1 MSSANGTGG
10 TNATT
15 SGREC
20 TPFVFSSIVIP
31 SIAAKIIG
39 YILTV
44 MVCNGLHKYFLKRH
58 YGHRIVSEFIVGMI
72 AGNLSVINSHGKSGL
87 YKTMGFIVQFGMM
100 GYMFVLGL
108 EMEPSKLLFQ
118 VPTREQR
125 VSYVTILTSSLLGFA
140 VANYT
145 TLFENTHAKDLKGQF
160 NPLQLISISF
170 AMSGTSSPVLTRLIT
185 NLKIG
190 KSDIGKFVMAAGLH
204 SDFVCTAM
212 ICLIYVFNDNLSDLI
227 FPKLGF
233 MLIQILVASQ
243 LGPIVLNWVN
253 SENPEGKDVK
263 GPHLVLFLAFIWLA
277 CSVTTSVGYT
287 GTLSVFITGAC
298 LPRHGRMSKA
308 MVIRINYVMI
318 HFFYPLF
325 FIWLGIITNYKL
337 LEIRKL
343 PWSLVQFCVTCV
355 LGVVGKL
362 VGALLCGIFLGF
374 QWKDS
379 VRIGLL
385 LSLKGY
391 FQLFMI
397 GLGINDGF
405 LYVSTGLMLILSVAV
420 TLFYAPF
427 IVKSIIHRAK
437 KRIPVQK
444 TALQSLDPLSEL
456 KLMICIHSRQ
466 NVPAAMNFIQI
477 SRGSSQQP
485 VSVFMTDIV
494 ETAEEVIVTKVVAG
508 GEGLL
513 RVKDGLVRDEIGR
526 DIDAWSLDE
535 PGIGIMKKMV
545 VSSINSM
552 HVDLCA
558 LAEDLKVSII
568 ILPFHKS
575 HKNDGFLD
583 EGHSGFHI
591 VNKKVLKNAPCSV
604 GILVDRGLGKITK
617 ITKSHITLKAA
628 VIFIGG
634 RDDREALSYS
644 SRVAQHPGVDLSVIR
659 FLVDT
664 NEEDIA
670 SVRAGKR
677 VNRALQEQEMR
688 QDDESFA
695 NFYERHVAGGGRV
708 SYVEKYL
715 VNSAESLSVLQ
726 ALAGQYGLIIVG
738 KGGGRV
744 NSVLTIGM
752 GDWEQCPELGPIGD
766 ILSSSHLSQTGS
778 VLIIKQH
785 NVKGGIAGLDDDF
798 SIM

>member
-1 MSSANGTGG
+1 MSSGNLTGG
-10 TNATT
+10 AAA
-15 SGREC
+15 GGKEC
-20 TPFVFSSIVIP
+20 TPFIFSSAVIP
-31 SIAAKIIG
+31 SIAVKIIG
-39 YILTV
+39 YIVTV

-58 YGHRIVSEFIVGMI
+58 YGHRIVSEFIVGMMV
-72 AGNLSVINSHGKSGL
+72 GNFSVIKGVGKGGL
-87 YKTMGFIVQFGMM
+87 YRTLGFIVQFGIM

-125 VSYVTILTSSLLGFA
+125 LSYVTILTSTILGFA
-140 VANYT
+140 ISRYT
-145 TLFENTHAKDLKGQF
+145 TLFETPRIQDLKAHYGLLQF
-160 NPLQLISISF
+160 MSTSF
-170 AMSGTSSPVLTRLIT
+170 AMAGTSSPVLTRLIT
-185 NLKIG
+185 NLQIG
-190 KSDIGKFVMAAGLH
+190 NSDIGKFVMAAGLH
-204 SDFVCTAM
+204 SDFICTAV
-212 ICLIYVFNDNLSDLI
+212 ICVIYVFNDDLTDFI

-243 LGPIVLNWVN
+243 LGPVVLNWVN

-308 MVIRINYVMI
+308 LVVRINYVMI

-337 LEIRKL
+337 FELRRL
-343 PWSLVQFCVTCV
+343 PWALVQFCIMCTI
-355 LGVVGKL
+355 GAVGKL
-362 VGALLCGIFLGF
+362 VGALVCGIFLGF
-374 QWKDS
+374 HWKDS

-385 LSLKGY
+385 LAIKGY

-397 GLGINDGF
+397 GSGINDGY

-420 TLFYAPF
+420 TLFYSPF

-437 KRIPVQK
+437 KRTPVQK
-444 TALQSLDPLSEL
+444 ITALQSLDPLSEL
-456 KLMICIHSRQ
+456 KLMICVHRQQ

-477 SRGSSQQP
+477 SRGSVQLGIG
-485 VSVFMTDIV
+485 VFMTDMV
-494 ETAEEVIVTKVVAG
+494 ETAEEVIVTKMVAG
-508 GEGLL
+508 GEALL
-513 RVKDGLVRDEIGR
+513 RVKDGQVREEIASE
-526 DIDAWSLDE
+526 IDVWSLEE
-535 PGIGIMKKMV
+535 PGIQIMRKMV

-552 HVDLCA
+552 HVDICA
-558 LAEDLKVSII
+558 LAEELKVSII
-568 ILPFHKS
+568 VLPFHKA
-575 HKNDGFLD
+575 HKNDGVLD
-583 EGHSGFHI
+583 EGHSGFHV
-591 VNKKVLKNAPCSV
+591 VNKKVLKNSPCSV
-604 GILVDRGLGKITK
+604 GILVDRGLGKMSK
-617 ITKSHITLKAA
+617 ISRSHMSLKAA

-695 NFYERHVAGGGRV
+695 NFYERNVAGGGRV

-715 VNSAESLSVLQ
+715 VNSAETLSVLQ

-766 ILSSSHLSQTGS
+766 ILSSTHYSQMGS
-778 VLIIKQH
+778 VLVIKQH

-798 SIM
+798 NIM